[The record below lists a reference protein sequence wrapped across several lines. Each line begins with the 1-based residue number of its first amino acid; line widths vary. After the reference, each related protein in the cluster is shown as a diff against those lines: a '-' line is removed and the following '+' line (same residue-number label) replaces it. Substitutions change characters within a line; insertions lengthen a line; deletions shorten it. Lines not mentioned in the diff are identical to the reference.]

1 MGLCKFD
8 IETFKY
14 NIESNLESMYMPTP
28 ATVFGT
34 ATSVLGALKA
44 VDEVLHLNSKAS
56 LTKRGTTIALGIGAA
71 GWAGAVLG
79 SAMMSANRSTR
90 CDKREMKEI
99 AKEFGLWGG
108 WIDEAY
114 NQLGW

>member
-1 MGLCKFD
+1 MGLCSFD

-14 NIESNLESMYMPTP
+14 NIESNLESMHMPTP
-28 ATVFGT
+28 TTVFGT

-56 LTKRGTTIALGIGAA
+56 LTSTTITLGIGAA

-99 AKEFGLWGG
+99 AKEYGLWGD

-114 NQLGW
+114 NQLNW